1 MLKISPDIGLAFL
14 NSKSKNTISAEMPEL
29 IGTLLGIFLA
39 KPYEFIIK
47 NTSKALVYEPNRIR
61 IAYIILYASHTSTHF
76 IMFIIC

>member
-1 MLKISPDIGLAFL
+1 
-14 NSKSKNTISAEMPEL
+14 MPEL

-47 NTSKALVYEPNRIR
+47 NTSKALLYEPNRIR